1 MAPVIEFRHVSKRFK
16 LNPFRARSFMDIF
29 VNRRLRA
36 NAEEFWALKDVS
48 FEIAPGETVGVIGT
62 NGAGKS
68 TVLKLVNRIVEPT
81 SGRVSTHG
89 HVAGLLEL
97 GAGFHPDLSGRE
109 NILLN
114 ASVLGIPRQVV
125 KRQMD
130 DIIDFADIGSFID
143 VPVRNYSSGMAM
155 RLGFAITTTLEPE
168 ILLIDEI
175 LAVGDHSFQRKCLN
189 RLDALRDQGV
199 TILFVSHS
207 LDQVQRLCRRA
218 IWMARGEI
226 RADGD
231 AESVI
236 GMYLDAEN
244 PSEVQRFLPRVRMD
258 SEGSTRWGTFQA
270 EITTIEFLDRDGQ
283 PRSSFTSG
291 DYFCVR
297 MHYQT
302 QVPVSEPA
310 FGLAIYRSDGLHLN
324 GPNSVMEGLD
334 VPSIDGCGYVDYT
347 IDSLPL
353 AAGRYELTVAIYNRD
368 STIAYD
374 HHHRLYAFEV
384 RERGSTREEGIVHMP
399 ARWRHVPQTREPHLQ
414 PADMRRASVE
424 PQ

>member
-1 MAPVIEFRHVSKRFK
+1 MRNSQSMPPVIQFHRVSKKFK
-16 LNPFRARSFMDIF
+16 LSPSRPRSFMEMV
-29 VNRRLRA
+29 VNRRVRA
-36 NAEEFWALKDVS
+36 GSEEFWALKDIS
-48 FEIAPGETVGVIGT
+48 FEIKPGETVGLIGP
-62 NGAGKS
+62 NGTGKS
-68 TVLKLVNRIVEPT
+68 TVLKLISRIIEPT
-81 SGRVSTHG
+81 SGRISTHG
-89 HVAGLLEL
+89 RVAGLLEL
-97 GAGFHPDLSGRE
+97 GTGFHPDLSGRE

-125 KRQMD
+125 KRQID
-130 DIIDFADIGSFID
+130 DIIELADIGSFID

-175 LAVGDHSFQRKCLN
+175 LAVGDHSFQRKCLK
-189 RLDALRDQGV
+189 RLDALRHQGV

-244 PSEVQRFLPRVRMD
+244 PSEVRRFLPQVSVD
-258 SEGSTRWGTFQA
+258 SDGSTRWGTYQV
-270 EITTIEFLDRDGQ
+270 EITAIEFLDRDGR
-283 PRSSFTSG
+283 PRSSFVTG
-291 DYFCVR
+291 DHFCVR

-302 QVPVSEPA
+302 QVPVSEPT

-324 GPNSVMEGLD
+324 GPNSVMGGLD
-334 VPSIDGCGYVDYT
+334 VPAIDGCGYVDYA

-353 AAGRYELTVAIYNRD
+353 APGRYELTVAIYNSD
-368 STIAYD
+368 STVAHD
-374 HHHRLYAFEV
+374 HHHRLYSFEV
-384 RERGSTREEGIVHMP
+384 EDRRLHREEGVVHIP
-399 ARWRHVPQTREPHLQ
+399 AAWRHFANGR
-414 PADMRRASVE
+414 
-424 PQ
+424 